1 MNYKKNIDK
10 YIIKNSSTIGDALNA
25 IDNNKSG
32 FIIIVDNELKVKGV
46 LTDGDVRRLII
57 KKINLNE
64 NAYEFSNKEFIKVN
78 LKIKRENILKIF
90 DEKIKFVPVVDDNDP
105 ENKTII
111 RSKSPVRISF
121 GGGGSDTTTYFKLS
135 KGAVINATISVFTH
149 CSLKIRPDSKI
160 SIDSLDLNSKVD
172 FKNISELNSYQGPFS
187 LITSTISTINPKFGL
202 DLYLHSDYPISSGLG
217 GSAVVVTSILGC
229 FNELRNDKW
238 TNHEISE
245 IAYQI
250 ERLRLGVDGGWQDQY
265 ATAFGG
271 INHMEFEKEKNFIYP
286 LRLNRNVISE
296 LEESLVLCYT
306 GMKHDSGN
314 IHTDQKKKTKDLKT
328 KEKIKNNVE
337 LTQRIKY
344 YMMRGEVHKIGK
356 CLHESWNLK
365 RTFSKK
371 ISNEKID
378 KIYNKAL
385 KNGATGGK
393 LLGAGGGG
401 FFLFFAP
408 YYDKHKLLK
417 WIKSENLE
425 HTPFVFENKGLRS
438 WKVRVNQN

>member
-1 MNYKKNIDK
+1 
-10 YIIKNSSTIGDALNA
+10 
-25 IDNNKSG
+25 
-32 FIIIVDNELKVKGV
+32 
-46 LTDGDVRRLII
+46 
-57 KKINLNE
+57 
-64 NAYEFSNKEFIKVN
+64 
-78 LKIKRENILKIF
+78 
-90 DEKIKFVPVVDDNDP
+90 
-105 ENKTII
+105 
-111 RSKSPVRISF
+111 
-121 GGGGSDTTTYFKLS
+121 
-135 KGAVINATISVFTH
+135 
-149 CSLKIRPDSKI
+149 
-160 SIDSLDLNSKVD
+160 
-172 FKNISELNSYQGPFS
+172 
-187 LITSTISTINPKFGL
+187 
-202 DLYLHSDYPISSGLG
+202 
-217 GSAVVVTSILGC
+217 
-229 FNELRNDKW
+229 
-238 TNHEISE
+238 
-245 IAYQI
+245 
-250 ERLRLGVDGGWQDQY
+250 
-265 ATAFGG
+265 
-271 INHMEFEKEKNFIYP
+271 

-401 FFLFFAP
+401 FFLFFTP